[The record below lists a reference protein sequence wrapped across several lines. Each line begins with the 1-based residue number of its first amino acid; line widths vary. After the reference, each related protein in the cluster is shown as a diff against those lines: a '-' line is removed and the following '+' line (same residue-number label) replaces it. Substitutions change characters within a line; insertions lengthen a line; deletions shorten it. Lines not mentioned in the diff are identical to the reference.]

1 MGTLASVYEKEN
13 ARQTLQTELSLKD
26 TMFNQLQSQLKGAES
41 QIISLKNDIR
51 RGKDEIEA
59 LELRLLPI
67 F

>member
-1 MGTLASVYEKEN
+1 MGTLAGVYEEEN

>member
-13 ARQTLQTELSLKD
+13 ARQTLHTELSLKD

-59 LELRLLPI
+59 LELRFLPI